1 MAQAK
6 SDKTFTVP
14 ELANYLRMK
23 PITIYKHAAAGKIPG
38 FKVGSYWR
46 FRKDTI
52 DAWIE
57 AQERTSKQ
65 CRTVTV
71 KQNIIRGF
79 AG

>member
-6 SDKTFTVP
+6 ADKVFTVP
-14 ELANYLRMK
+14 ELSNYLRMK

-38 FKVGSYWR
+38 YKVGSYWR

-57 AQERTSKQ
+57 AQEK
-65 CRTVTV
+65 
-71 KQNIIRGF
+71 RGMR
-79 AG
+79 G